1 MRDEVMQLAA
11 ERPDWPRFRIGI
23 NTGPAVVGNVGAA
36 GMRSFTAIGDTTNLS
51 ARLQAQARPGRIV
64 ISRATMDA
72 IGAVAEVEQL
82 GALELKGKRAP
93 VEAFVLV
100 SVAG

>member
-1 MRDEVMQLAA
+1 M
-11 ERPDWPRFRIGI
+11 
-23 NTGPAVVGNVGAA
+23 
-36 GMRSFTAIGDTTNLS
+36 
-51 ARLQAQARPGRIV
+51 

-72 IGAVAEVEQL
+72 IGGAAEVEQL
-82 GALELKGKRAP
+82 GPLELKGKRAP